1 MNRNDQLILFLHLL
15 NLIELWKGRLK
26 EAKTESEYI
35 YAEGAIDALKQ
46 LKDKINKEF
55 SEGINK

>member
-1 MNRNDQLILFLHLL
+1 MEDSFYIVLHLL
-15 NLIELWKGRLK
+15 ELLELWKGRLK

-46 LKDKINKEF
+46 LKDKIDKEF
-55 SEGINK
+55 GEGINK